1 MLYACLVDVMKPSY
15 QICMQVYMCTNV
27 TFLDAVMWSRE
38 DALGAIAAVEMLDL
52 PAGQSEQ
59 IEAFV
64 EMTKSEGNPLKVFAL
79 RAQLQFTLAKVRSS
93 RESLKHRHLTCI
105 CEADF
110 NCTRLLL

>member
-1 MLYACLVDVMKPSY
+1 
-15 QICMQVYMCTNV
+15 MCTYV
-27 TFLDAVMWSRE
+27 IFLDAVMWSRE

-79 RAQLQFTLAKVRSS
+79 RAQLQFTLAKVGSS
-93 RESLKHRHLTCI
+93 TIITFSILQIVVKQTSI
-105 CEADF
+105 VS
-110 NCTRLLL
+110 LLLL